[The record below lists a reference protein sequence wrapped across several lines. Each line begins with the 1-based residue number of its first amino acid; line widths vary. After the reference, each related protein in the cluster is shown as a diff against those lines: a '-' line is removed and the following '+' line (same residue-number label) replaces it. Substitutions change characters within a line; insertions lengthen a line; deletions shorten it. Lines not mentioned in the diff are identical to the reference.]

1 MGICRGLTKIKD
13 IILVMSEKFCNFAP
27 DNDYEDP
34 VGALTTNTD
43 WVVDNDDDEY
53 EDDPVGALATDVG
66 KNIPV
71 LEGEDAERFVRI
83 MEENERKAA
92 EHAKLPPTK
101 KEIERRLSCAKIMYD
116 FQKRQLE
123 ELEQEIKRLEKLNA
137 ETEEK

>member
-1 MGICRGLTKIKD
+1 
-13 IILVMSEKFCNFAP
+13 MSEKKCNFAT
-27 DNDYEDP
+27 DESYEDP
-34 VGALTTNTD
+34 VGVLAYTD
-43 WVVDNDDDEY
+43 FTK
-53 EDDPVGALATDVG
+53 PV
-66 KNIPV
+66 PV

-92 EHAKLPPTK
+92 ERAKLPPTK
-101 KEIERRLSCAKIMYD
+101 EEIEKRLSCAKIMYD